1 MTESAGA
8 HPTSPPG
15 TVPADPEPGSSGSV
29 EVEATARFEL
39 LYREHF
45 GAMYAYARR
54 RVGVADVN
62 DVVADVFTAAWR
74 RIGDVPRPPDDR
86 LWLYGA
92 ARRVVSQHDRGRR
105 RGNRL
110 LGKLAGH
117 HTRAV
122 ENPDP
127 TEAGSA
133 PEMAGLD
140 LIAPLRPRDRELVK
154 LMMWDGLSHAEI
166 AELLGCSVNA
176 VAVRWHRSLARLR
189 RNLDIPT
196 GSAVGT
202 TTPALGRPRT
212 EGA

>member
-8 HPTSPPG
+8 HPTFPPG
-15 TVPADPEPGSSGSV
+15 TVPADPEPDPTDAVKSGS
-29 EVEATARFEL
+29 RFEL
-39 LYREHF
+39 LYREYF

-54 RVGVADVN
+54 RVGPSDVN

-74 RIGDVPRPPDDR
+74 RIEDVPLPPDDR
-86 LWLYGA
+86 LWLYGV
-92 ARRVVSQHDRGRR
+92 ARRVVSQHDRGQR

-110 LGKLAGH
+110 LAKLAGH
-117 HTRAV
+117 HTRPI

-127 TEAGSA
+127 TAGSSPDA
-133 PEMAGLD
+133 AGLD
-140 LIAPLRPRDRELVK
+140 LLAQLRPRERELVK
-154 LMMWDGLSHAEI
+154 LMMWDDLSHAEI

-176 VAVRWHRSLARLR
+176 VTVRWHRSLTRLR

-196 GSAVGT
+196 DRATGA
-202 TTPALGRPRT
+202 TTPGLGHPRT

>member
-8 HPTSPPG
+8 YPTLPIDR
-15 TVPADPEPGSSGSV
+15 VPADPEPDPQEPVGAG
-29 EVEATARFEL
+29 ARFEI

-45 GAMYAYARR
+45 GSMYAYARR
-54 RVGVADVN
+54 RVGASDVN

-74 RIGDVPRPPDDR
+74 RIGDVPRPPEDR
-86 LWLYGA
+86 LWLYGV
-92 ARRVVSQHDRGRR
+92 ARRVVTQHDRGQR

-110 LGKLAGH
+110 LAKLAGH
-117 HTRAV
+117 HPVAV
-122 ENPDP
+122 QNAGPTDPGSFPD
-127 TEAGSA
+127 G
-133 PEMAGLD
+133 AGLD
-140 LIAPLRPRDRELVK
+140 LAAPLRPRDRELVK

-196 GSAVGT
+196 DRTTGT
-202 TTPALGRPRT
+202 TTPVLGHPRT